1 MDYGSLPCPPLWHP
15 GLNIV
20 SDLQER
26 GDSQLVLKKE
36 VFFPVNFIS
45 TSLENLGREKCG
57 YRGQLSSLMM
67 CSDWSVT
74 NRGR

>member
-1 MDYGSLPCPPLWHP
+1 MDPYSVLPSGIQVWTSSVTFRNN
-15 GLNIV
+15 GTV
-20 SDLQER
+20 S
-26 GDSQLVLKKE
+26 SLKKS
-36 VFFPVNFIS
+36 FFPINFIS

-67 CSDWSVT
+67 RSDWSVT